1 MLKLSD
7 AANVYD
13 ISLQI
18 SNA

>member
-1 MLKLSD
+1 LSD